1 MKNLVLKT
9 FNFLILQS
17 LNPKAAKTLGVALVF
32 MLATIQAQRTGNGEG
47 LDECVQSQGFEGLV
61 VFLYRALTG
70 GFGALI
76 MIVAGLGA
84 ILAAAFGQFKA
95 ALSAL
100 VVALGVFVLQIFISA
115 FFNVSFAADDG
126 CEFIDGGQ
134 TN

>member
-32 MLATIQAQRTGNGEG
+32 MLATIQAQDPLG
-47 LDECVQSQGFEGLV
+47 LENCVEAKGFEGLV
-61 VFLYRALTG
+61 VFLYNALTG

-100 VVALGVFVLQIFISA
+100 VVALGVFVLQIFITA
-115 FFNVSFAADDG
+115 FFNVDFTDRGD
-126 CEFIDGGQ
+126 CEFTDASQ
-134 TN
+134 

>member
-1 MKNLVLKT
+1 MKNLVYKT

-17 LNPKAAKTLGVALVF
+17 LNPKATKTLGVALVF
-32 MLATIQAQRTGNGEG
+32 MLATIQAQDTLELQN
-47 LDECVQSQGFEGLV
+47 CVESRGFEGLV
-61 VFLYRALTG
+61 LFLYNALTG

-100 VVALGVFVLQIFISA
+100 VVALGVFVLQIFIRA
-115 FFNVSFAADDG
+115 FFSIDFSQAGDCTFDDG
-126 CEFIDGGQ
+126 G
-134 TN
+134 TP

>member
-32 MLATIQAQRTGNGEG
+32 MLATIQAQGTSGTGG
-47 LDECVQSQGFEGLV
+47 LEECVDKAGFEGLV

-100 VVALGVFVLQIFISA
+100 VVALGVFVLQIFIRA
-115 FFNVSFAADDG
+115 FFNVNFKVDGG
-126 CEFIDGGQ
+126 CEFIDTGS
-134 TN
+134 

>member
-1 MKNLVLKT
+1 MKNLVFKT

-17 LNPKAAKTLGVALVF
+17 LNPKAAKMLGVALVF
-32 MLATIQAQRTGNGEG
+32 MLATIQAADPQGLEG
-47 LDECVQSQGFEGLV
+47 CVQSQGFEGLV

-95 ALSAL
+95 SLSAL
-100 VVALGVFVLQIFISA
+100 VVALGVFVLQIFIKA
-115 FFNVSFAADDG
+115 FFNVDFKLDSKSG
-126 CEFIDGGQ
+126 CDFIDAG
-134 TN
+134 

>member
-32 MLATIQAQRTGNGEG
+32 MLATIQAADPQG
-47 LDECVQSQGFEGLV
+47 LENCVQTQGFEGLV

-95 ALSAL
+95 SLSAL
-100 VVALGVFVLQIFISA
+100 VVALGVFVLQIFIKA
-115 FFNVSFAADDG
+115 FFNVDFGLDSKSECD
-126 CEFIDGGQ
+126 FIDGGSSS
-134 TN
+134 

>member
-32 MLATIQAQRTGNGEG
+32 MLATIQAADPLG
-47 LDECVQSQGFEGLV
+47 LENCVQAKGFEGLV
-61 VFLYRALTG
+61 VFLYNALTG

-100 VVALGVFVLQIFISA
+100 VVALGVFVLQIFIRA
-115 FFNVSFAADDG
+115 FFNVNFKVDGG
-126 CEFIDGGQ
+126 CEFIDTGS
-134 TN
+134 

>member
-1 MKNLVLKT
+1 MKNLVIKT

-32 MLATIQAQRTGNGEG
+32 MLAIIQAQGTQTTLG
-47 LDECVQSQGFEGLV
+47 LESCVQSQGFKGLV
-61 VFLYRALTG
+61 VFLYKALTG

-76 MIVAGLGA
+76 MIVAGMGA

-100 VVALGVFVLQIFISA
+100 VVALGVFVLQIFIRA
-115 FFNVSFAADDG
+115 FFGVNFNLQNANG
-126 CEFIDGGQ
+126 CEFIDTGS
-134 TN
+134 

>member
-32 MLATIQAQRTGNGEG
+32 MLATIQAQTTLE
-47 LDECVQSQGFEGLV
+47 DCVKSQGFEGLV
-61 VFLYRALTG
+61 VFLYNALTG

-100 VVALGVFVLQIFISA
+100 VVALGVFVLQIFIRA
-115 FFNVSFAADDG
+115 FFNVQFGTDDD
-126 CEFIDGGQ
+126 CAFIDTGD
-134 TN
+134 

>member
-32 MLATIQAQRTGNGEG
+32 MLATIQAADPQG
-47 LDECVQSQGFEGLV
+47 LEDCVQSQGFEGLV

-95 ALSAL
+95 SLSAL
-100 VVALGVFVLQIFISA
+100 VVALEFSFCKSSSA
-115 FFNVSFAADDG
+115 FFNVDFNRRP
-126 CEFIDGGQ
+126 GGLRVH
-134 TN
+134 

>member
-32 MLATIQAQRTGNGEG
+32 MLATIQADPPG
-47 LDECVQSQGFEGLV
+47 LEDCVQTQGFEGLV

-100 VVALGVFVLQIFISA
+100 VVALGVFVLQIFIRA
-115 FFNVSFAADDG
+115 FFNVNFSADGG
-126 CEFIDGGQ
+126 CEFIDTGS
-134 TN
+134 

>member
-32 MLATIQAQRTGNGEG
+32 MLATIQAADPQG
-47 LDECVQSQGFEGLV
+47 LESCVEAEGFEGLV

-95 ALSAL
+95 SLSAL
-100 VVALGVFVLQIFISA
+100 VVALGVFVLQIFIKA
-115 FFNVSFAADDG
+115 FFNVDFTQSD

-134 TN
+134 SD

>member
-1 MKNLVLKT
+1 MKNLVFKT

-32 MLATIQAQRTGNGEG
+32 MLATIQANTPG
-47 LDECVQSQGFEGLV
+47 LENCVQSQGFEGLV

-100 VVALGVFVLQIFISA
+100 VVALGVFVLQIFIKA
-115 FFNVSFAADDG
+115 FFNVNFKLDSGSG
-126 CEFIDGGQ
+126 CDFIDAG
-134 TN
+134 

>member
-1 MKNLVLKT
+1 MKNLVFKT

-32 MLATIQAQRTGNGEG
+32 MLAIIQAQGTQTAPGLEG
-47 LDECVQSQGFEGLV
+47 CVQSQGFKGLV
-61 VFLYRALTG
+61 VFLYKALTG

-76 MIVAGLGA
+76 MIVAGMGA

-100 VVALGVFVLQIFISA
+100 VVALGVFVLQIFIRA
-115 FFNVSFAADDG
+115 FFGVNFNLQNATG
-126 CEFIDGGQ
+126 CEFIDTGS
-134 TN
+134 

>member
-32 MLATIQAQRTGNGEG
+32 MLATIQAQSTGGTGG
-47 LDECVQSQGFEGLV
+47 LEDCVQTQGFEGLV

-100 VVALGVFVLQIFISA
+100 VVALGVFVLQIFIKA
-115 FFNVSFAADDG
+115 FFNVNFGEGNDG
-126 CEFIDGGQ
+126 CEFIDASQ
-134 TN
+134 

>member
-32 MLATIQAQRTGNGEG
+32 MLATIQAADPLG
-47 LDECVQSQGFEGLV
+47 LQNCVQAKGFEGLV
-61 VFLYRALTG
+61 VFLYNALTG

-100 VVALGVFVLQIFISA
+100 VVALGVFVLQIFIRA
-115 FFNVSFAADDG
+115 FFDVDFTDRSD
-126 CEFIDGGQ
+126 CEFTDAGSS
-134 TN
+134 N

>member
-1 MKNLVLKT
+1 MKNLVYKT

-17 LNPKAAKTLGVALVF
+17 LNPKATKTLGVALVF
-32 MLATIQAQRTGNGEG
+32 MLATIQAQEG
-47 LDECVQSQGFEGLV
+47 TLQECVDAKGFEGLV
-61 VFLYRALTG
+61 VFLYNALTG

-100 VVALGVFVLQIFISA
+100 VVALGVFVLQIFIRA
-115 FFNVSFAADDG
+115 FFNVQFTEGECDFIIAGDG
-126 CEFIDGGQ
+126 Q
-134 TN
+134 